1 MNSMHFNTEGWSLF
15 LDRDGV
21 INKRL
26 VGDYVKKT
34 EEFVFLDGVLD
45 AIATLST
52 KFNRI
57 FIVTN
62 QQGIGKGLMTEKDL
76 KQVHDFM
83 EKEIIENAG
92 KIDKIYY
99 CPYLKEE
106 NHVNR
111 KPNPGMGM
119 QARADFLDVI
129 LNKSVIVGDSA
140 SDMLFG
146 RNLGMITAL
155 VGDKKEVIE
164 ENLYDL
170 RFENLKAFTAFIK

>member
-1 MNSMHFNTEGWSLF
+1 MNSKNFNTEGWSLF

-34 EEFVFLDGVLD
+34 EEFVFLDGVLE

-76 KQVHDFM
+76 KQVHDSM
-83 EKEIIENAG
+83 EKEIVEHAG
-92 KIDKIYY
+92 KIDRI
-99 CPYLKEE
+99 LSVFER
-106 NHVNR
+106 R
-111 KPNPGMGM
+111 K
-119 QARADFLDVI
+119 
-129 LNKSVIVGDSA
+129 SC
-140 SDMLFG
+140 
-146 RNLGMITAL
+146 
-155 VGDKKEVIE
+155 E
-164 ENLYDL
+164 
-170 RFENLKAFTAFIK
+170 